1 MCHPIKTAMS
11 YTSKVTAFFTTS
23 RESPKDDPLASE
35 QPEIKELDCTE
46 PTCDGTWDD
55 VHAAHAFK

>member
-1 MCHPIKTAMS
+1 MS